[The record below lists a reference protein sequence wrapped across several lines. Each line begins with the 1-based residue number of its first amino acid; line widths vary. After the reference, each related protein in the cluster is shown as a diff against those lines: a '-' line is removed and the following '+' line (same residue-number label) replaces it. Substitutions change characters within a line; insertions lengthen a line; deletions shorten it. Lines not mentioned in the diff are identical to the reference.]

1 MHEGRASKHLPAE
14 TEGHVYFSGVPMTYH
29 PRDRVRVIEL
39 DAPGWVVGDL
49 GELVTVDLVDGDRIS
64 VTPVM
69 LEHLD

>member
-1 MHEGRASKHLPAE
+1 M
-14 TEGHVYFSGVPMTYH
+14 
-29 PRDRVRVIEL
+29 IEL